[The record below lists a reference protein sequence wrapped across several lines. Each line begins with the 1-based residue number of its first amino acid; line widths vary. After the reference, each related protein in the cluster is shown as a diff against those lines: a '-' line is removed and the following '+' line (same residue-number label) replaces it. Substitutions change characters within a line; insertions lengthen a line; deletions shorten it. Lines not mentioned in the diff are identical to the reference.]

1 MGGRSG
7 EKRGINITTYVGSL
21 KRIRTEEKVGNV
33 TIIKTEYRQ
42 QKQKQRKKR
51 SK

>member
-7 EKRGINITTYVGSL
+7 EKRGISITTYVGSL

-42 QKQKQRKKR
+42 QKQKKKKKR
-51 SK
+51 NK

>member
-7 EKRGINITTYVGSL
+7 EKRGISITTYVGNL

-42 QKQKQRKKR
+42 QKQKQRRKK